1 MTERQ
6 DCEDRALRAGA
17 IIAPIS
23 EMRTLRHTG
32 LGELLKHTLAAEPGS
47 WVPGLPLSPQPGVS
61 TVLTQSSPSCPCA
74 EVVEGQ
80 ESTGRQRRT
89 LWGGPGQER
98 PPLSR
103 VEWCQSG
110 SSDRAEGGQL
120 VLGWGR
126 AHSQPSLQEG
136 GP

>member
-1 MTERQ
+1 M
-6 DCEDRALRAGA
+6 A
-17 IIAPIS
+17 
-23 EMRTLRHTG
+23 
-32 LGELLKHTLAAEPGS
+32 
-47 WVPGLPLSPQPGVS
+47 
-61 TVLTQSSPSCPCA
+61 LTQSSPSCPHA
-74 EVVEGQ
+74 GKTAVEGQ
-80 ESTGRQRRT
+80 ESTGRQHRT

-136 GP
+136 GPSWGTLGRGLGSQLGAQILPLSSLGV